1 MNRTITVRQLVIGVA
16 VLLGV
21 VLILGAGHNII
32 PATKPGGAPPTV
44 QQLVKKH
51 NEQGWGSLTPAERQ
65 TLKTAYADYLRS
77 LAVATDHAAKAHAIR
92 GHAKAAEELRYHNEK
107 VREAIAAISRSGD
120 DDDPCIYQTL
130 IDQVEGV
137 LR

>member
-32 PATKPGGAPPTV
+32 PTRGGTEQSTI

-51 NEQGWGSLTPAERQ
+51 NQLGWGSLTPAERQ

-77 LAVATDHAAKAHAIR
+77 LAVATDHAAKVHAIR
-92 GHAKAAEELRYHNEK
+92 GHAKGAEELRYHNEK
-107 VREAIAAISRSGD
+107 VREAIAAITRSGD
-120 DDDPCIYQTL
+120 DDDPCIYQSV
-130 IDQVEGV
+130 IDQSEGV

>member
-1 MNRTITVRQLVIGVA
+1 MNRTITVKQLAIGVA

-21 VLILGAGHNII
+21 VLIFGAGRNIL
-32 PATKPGGAPPTV
+32 PAKGGAEQSTIP
-44 QQLVKKH
+44 QLVKKH

-65 TLKTAYADYLRS
+65 TLKTAYADYLRM
-77 LAVATDHAAKAHAIR
+77 LAVATDHAGRAHAIR

-120 DDDPCIYQTL
+120 DDDPCVYQSL